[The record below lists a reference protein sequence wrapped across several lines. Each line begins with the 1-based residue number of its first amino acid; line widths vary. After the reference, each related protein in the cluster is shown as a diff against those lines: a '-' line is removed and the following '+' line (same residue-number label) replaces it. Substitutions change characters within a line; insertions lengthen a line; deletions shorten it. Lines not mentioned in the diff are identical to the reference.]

1 MSYAIRAAK
10 AGNMGDPGLFSFVGK
25 AVKGIGGALVGGAK
39 GLLKGGVGG
48 ALRGAVRGG
57 ARAVMGNAGRARRG
71 GGGAAFAGNMAYSGA
86 ATDMTASM
94 VPLQFQAPPRSGGF
108 MPGTGI
114 QFNTPLGGAAL
125 GTFQGGAAPGA
136 PATMI
141 GPNGNVCRGHM
152 NRSGY
157 YTSQGYVPPG
167 AKCVPNRRMN
177 PLNPRALNKA
187 MRRIV
192 SAKKAANFLN
202 KIHFG
207 NKPRAASAARSCGGG
222 CRKK

>member
-1 MSYAIRAAK
+1 MSLGVKVAKGGYA
-10 AGNMGDPGLFSFVGK
+10 GDPGLFSFVGK
-25 AVKGIGGALVGGAK
+25 AIKGVAGAVTGGVKGF
-39 GLLKGGVGG
+39 LKGGVTG
-48 ALRGAVRGG
+48 AL
-57 ARAVMGNAGRARRG
+57 
-71 GGGAAFAGNMAYSGA
+71 SGA
-86 ATDMTASM
+86 AKGGLSAVLGSRGRPVLKSTAGM
-94 VPLQFQAPPRSGGF
+94 VPMTVGGAPPSNSGF

-114 QFNTPLGGAAL
+114 QYRGPGGGGINLGYFPAAPDT
-125 GTFQGGAAPGA
+125 GGGAAPGS
-136 PATMI
+136 PATYI
-141 GPNGNVCRGHM
+141 SPSGQACRGHM

-157 YTSQGYVPPG
+157 FTQQGYVPPG

-207 NKPRAASAARSCGGG
+207 AKPRGRSFGASKCGGK
-222 CRKK
+222 CKR

>member
-1 MSYAIRAAK
+1 MSYAIKAAK
-10 AGNMGDPGLFSFVGK
+10 AGYQGDPGLFSFVGK
-25 AVKGIGGALVGGAK
+25 AIKGIGGAVIGGAK
-39 GLLKGGVGG
+39 GFLKGGVGG
-48 ALRGAVRGG
+48 ALRGAARGG
-57 ARAVMGNAGRARRG
+57 ARAVLGRRG
-71 GGGAAFAGNMAYSGA
+71 RSGGGAGAQFAGNMAYSGA
-86 ATDMTASM
+86 DQLMTSSL
-94 VPLQFQAPPRSGGF
+94 VPQSVPPGNRGF

-114 QFNTPLGGAAL
+114 QFQTPIGGAAL

-141 GPNGNVCRGHM
+141 GPNGNLCRGHM
-152 NRSGY
+152 NRTGY

-167 AKCVPNRRMN
+167 AKCVSNRRMN

-207 NKPRAASAARSCGGG
+207 NKPRAAGAARSCGGA